1 LLTESEKVAQALLLR
16 FVSGEHVAIWAANGP
31 RWVMIELGGMG
42 VENVLDLAGID
53 ILARKH

>member
-31 RWVMIELGGMG
+31 QWVMIEFGAA
-42 VENVLDLAGID
+42 LAGLTLGIS
-53 ILARKH
+53 AKSSHSS